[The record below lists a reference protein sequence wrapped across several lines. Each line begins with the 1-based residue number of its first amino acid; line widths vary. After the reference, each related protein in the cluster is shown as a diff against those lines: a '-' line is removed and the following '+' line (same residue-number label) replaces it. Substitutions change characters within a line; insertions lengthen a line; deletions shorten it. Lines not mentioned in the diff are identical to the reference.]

1 MYPKGEKSC
10 PGGIGQKLE
19 YDPGEKTLSGLG
31 KSILPKIGNPP
42 HRMKETDTLKQLVLN
57 ALQEGVAEYCKKDA
71 PHLDPKDLRI
81 RIEYSREES
90 FGDYST
96 SFALENAKVLGKKP
110 LDSASIL
117 AGHLQ
122 SKTDL
127 FEKVDFTPPGF
138 VNFRI
143 SPAFLIRYLESTI
156 QKGDAFPKL
165 ESPKKINLEFVSAN
179 PTGPLNIVS
188 ARAAATGDAFANLLR
203 AVGNRVDKEF
213 YVNDYGNQV
222 FLLGVSTLARI
233 REIRGESVS
242 FQESED
248 GTPIEDLLAR
258 NIIPSEGYRGE
269 YLKEIA
275 SRLLENSNTKGE
287 IESLLVSKNYL
298 PLAEKCSRWAV
309 ESNLAWQR
317 KDLDLFGVEY
327 DRFFSETTLHDSG
340 KVMAVL
346 EDLKKSGKVFSEEG
360 KQVFRSTDYGDD
372 KDRVVVRDDGRP
384 TYLLADIAYHND
396 KIARGYDKIIDIWGP
411 DHHGYIARLAGAVQ
425 ALGYSKENF
434 QVVIAQQV
442 NLLMGGQKM
451 KMSKRAGEFQTME
464 DLLGYLGK
472 HARDVARYFF
482 VMRSLDSPL
491 DFDLDLAKDESDK
504 NPVFYLQYAHARVSS
519 IFREVGSDSDA
530 NALENLE
537 MTEERKRLLFWVS
550 RFSEEVLDSA
560 LTLEPHRITNY
571 LQNLARAFT
580 QFYIAKNN
588 RLKEADEQTKL
599 GLARICKSAQ
609 IVLALGLGLLGV
621 SAPEKLE
628 KEA

>member
-1 MYPKGEKSC
+1 
-10 PGGIGQKLE
+10 
-19 YDPGEKTLSGLG
+19 
-31 KSILPKIGNPP
+31 
-42 HRMKETDTLKQLVLN
+42 MKETETLKSIVLV
-57 ALQEGVAEYCKKDA
+57 ALKEGAEKYCATHA
-71 PHLDPKDLRI
+71 PHLNPADLRI

-96 SFALENAKVLGKKP
+96 SFPLENAKLLAKKP
-110 LDSASIL
+110 LESAAALVSY
-117 AGHLQ
+117 LQ
-122 SKTDL
+122 ERTDL

-143 SPAFLIRYLESTI
+143 APSFLVRYVESTI
-156 QKGDAFPKL
+156 QKGEGFPQL
-165 ESPKKINLEFVSAN
+165 DSPKKINLEFVSAN

-203 AVGNRVDKEF
+203 AVGNKVDKEF

-222 FLLGVSTLARI
+222 FLLGVSTLSRI
-233 REIRGESVS
+233 REILGESVS

-248 GTPIEDLLAR
+248 GTPIEELLLK
-258 NIIPSEGYRGE
+258 NIIPTEGYRGD
-269 YLKEIA
+269 YLKDIA
-275 SRLLENSNTKGE
+275 KGVLENQERRKEVET
-287 IESLLVSKNYL
+287 LLSSKDYSV
-298 PLAEKCSRWAV
+298 LAEKCSYWAV

-317 KDLDLFGVEY
+317 KDLDLFAVEY
-327 DRFFSETTLHDSG
+327 DRFFSEATLHEAG

-346 EDLKKSGKVFSEEG
+346 EDLKKSGKIFEEEG

-396 KIARGYDKIIDIWGP
+396 KISRGYDKIIDIWGP

-425 ALGYSKENF
+425 ALGYPKENF

-442 NLLMGGQKM
+442 NLLMSGQKM

-519 IFREVGSDSDA
+519 IFREVGTDSDLK
-530 NALENLE
+530 ALEDLE
-537 MTEERKRLLFWVS
+537 MTEERKRLLFWIS
-550 RFSEEVLDSA
+550 RFPEEVLDSA

-588 RLKEADEQTKL
+588 RLKDAEEKTRL
-599 GLARICKSAQ
+599 GLARICKATQ
-609 IVLALGLGLLGV
+609 ATLALGLGLLGV
-621 SAPEKLE
+621 SAPERLE

>member
-1 MYPKGEKSC
+1 MYPQGEKSC

-96 SFALENAKVLGKKP
+96 SFALENAKALGKKP

-122 SKTDL
+122 SRTDL

-203 AVGNRVDKEF
+203 AVGNQVDKEF

-275 SRLLENSNTKGE
+275 SRLLENPNTKGE
-287 IESLLVSKNYL
+287 IESLLASKNYFAL
-298 PLAEKCSRWAV
+298 SEKCSRWAV
-309 ESNLAWQR
+309 ESNLTWQR

-411 DHHGYIARLAGAVQ
+411 DHHGYIARLSGAVQ
-425 ALGYSKENF
+425 ALGYPKENF

-621 SAPEKLE
+621 SAPERLE

>member
-1 MYPKGEKSC
+1 
-10 PGGIGQKLE
+10 
-19 YDPGEKTLSGLG
+19 
-31 KSILPKIGNPP
+31 
-42 HRMKETDTLKQLVLN
+42 MKETDTLKQLVLN

-96 SFALENAKVLGKKP
+96 SFALENAKALGKKP

-122 SKTDL
+122 SRTDL

-203 AVGNRVDKEF
+203 AVGNQVDKEF

-275 SRLLENSNTKGE
+275 SRLLENPNTKGE
-287 IESLLVSKNYL
+287 IESLLASKNYFAL
-298 PLAEKCSRWAV
+298 SEKCSRWAV
-309 ESNLAWQR
+309 ESNLTWQR

-411 DHHGYIARLAGAVQ
+411 DHHGYIARLSGAVQ
-425 ALGYSKENF
+425 ALGYPKENF

-621 SAPEKLE
+621 SAPERLE